1 MDYWPQLFA
10 SIRKAPPELA
20 FKERLTGCQLIKET
34 EPLYSAMLMSAWPDR
49 TLGSIDPGDWYD
61 PMKSSQPLRHLAS
74 VQVPFLFDMTSE
86 ACLGL
91 NKLELALLAGE
102 PFSP

>member
-1 MDYWPQLFA
+1 MLKDAW
-10 SIRKAPPELA
+10 SDR
-20 FKERLTGCQLIKET
+20 
-34 EPLYSAMLMSAWPDR
+34 PLGF
-49 TLGSIDPGDWYD
+49 LGPGDWFD

-91 NKLELALLAGE
+91 NKLELAILAGE
-102 PFSP
+102 PFSFSP